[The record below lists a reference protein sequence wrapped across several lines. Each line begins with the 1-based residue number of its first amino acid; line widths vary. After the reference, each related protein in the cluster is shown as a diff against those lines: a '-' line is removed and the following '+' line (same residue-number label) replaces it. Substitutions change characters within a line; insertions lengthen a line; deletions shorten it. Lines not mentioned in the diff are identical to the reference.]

1 MARYTK
7 FVRGLKESPSSEVAV
22 LFGVTSRDVRS
33 TTGSNMHL
41 LRMETGLDP
50 LSTTNVKIKEKMSLK
65 LAMVPGTDEWRLPY
79 LARLLGERGDLYYR
93 GEETEEITSLIDSL
107 CMN

>member
-1 MARYTK
+1 M
-7 FVRGLKESPSSEVAV
+7 RGLKESPSSEVAV

-33 TTGSNMHL
+33 TTGSNMHFL
-41 LRMETGLDP
+41 MVETGLDP
-50 LSTTNVKIKEKMSLK
+50 LSTSSVKLKEKMSLK

-79 LARLLGERGDLYYR
+79 LERGDLYYR

-107 CMN
+107 CVN